1 MATSITTRQHLTH
14 WLANVTC
21 GPGTRRSYLAAIH
34 QLLSFITGDPPL
46 AAISLKEFRAY
57 LCTLHIKDKT
67 ATKYL
72 YTIRAILR
80 SAWKAGIITQK
91 PEKVFPIISGEITH
105 IKPRLSHGSSL
116 PFFLSPVQRE
126 AIGQHIQLM
135 IDQGHS
141 VEKAAA
147 KIASAYQISS
157 ATAKRCYTEPT
168 STYGDA
174 HLAAIRA
181 ALRDDPLHEQ
191 FVSAPDPSSSDS
203 HAALEEIDPQTY
215 DALRNQIGTATLAA
229 FFRHLVPQTIPQR
242 IIRVRNSLTLR
253 KDQTLQ
259 WVTTPRGQG
268 WRRAMPPCGTL
279 GADCPATAAPF
290 VLADNGD
297 HIIIA
302 DQDGNPTTIQFAA
315 CRVINPDGTI
325 HAIHLETSVDNL
337 LQRTCD
343 AGNIYVQIKT
353 FTLGEINPT
362 VHYRKLVAY
371 ASIFSRGAV
380 NDQTGSAL
388 AALFGETRA
397 AWSHRTSTI
406 ISELLP
412 DDRAGFAGK
421 RKKPDPRKGTKKLAS
436 HAKATAPL
444 L

>member
-147 KIASAYQISS
+147 KIASAYQIGGISECS
-157 ATAKRCYTEPT
+157 TDIRLIFAAAVGCGATSMIFAHNHP
-168 STYGDA
+168 SGDTT
-174 HLAAIRA
+174 
-181 ALRDDPLHEQ
+181 
-191 FVSAPDPSSSDS
+191 PSVADRNFTR
-203 HAALEEIDPQTY
+203 Q
-215 DALRNQIGTATLAA
+215 LRNSCEIM
-229 FFRHLVPQTIPQR
+229 R
-242 IIRVRNSLTLR
+242 I
-253 KDQTLQ
+253 Q
-259 WVTTPRGQG
+259 
-268 WRRAMPPCGTL
+268 
-279 GADCPATAAPF
+279 
-290 VLADNGD
+290 LADAM
-297 HIIIA
+297 IITEE
-302 DQDGNPTTIQFAA
+302 GF
-315 CRVINPDGTI
+315 
-325 HAIHLETSVDNL
+325 
-337 LQRTCD
+337 
-343 AGNIYVQIKT
+343 
-353 FTLGEINPT
+353 
-362 VHYRKLVAY
+362 
-371 ASIFSRGAV
+371 FSFRESGV
-380 NDQTGSAL
+380 L
-388 AALFGETRA
+388 
-397 AWSHRTSTI
+397 
-406 ISELLP
+406 
-412 DDRAGFAGK
+412 
-421 RKKPDPRKGTKKLAS
+421 
-436 HAKATAPL
+436 
-444 L
+444 